1 MHTPP
6 LWSLHMS
13 HHPHAVPNKHHTHTH
28 THSLTLLSAPS
39 RACTHAAT
47 GLWVRPPPP
56 PGVHMVW
63 RHPSR
68 CHPGMHVHSD
78 ALGDTL
84 SISGELTTVC
94 AQHDAMGVVVVSVP
108 VGTPMHAPMSWSLH
122 ACTRKSHTRHTVTCT
137 TTHTLTRTL
146 SFYSTGSNVLVRTH
160 HVCTHANTCTCT
172 HALTHAHAHAG
183 DIYLVFFI
191 SVSAFISLS
200 NVSQYTFLSASHVI
214 RVVLFDEH
222 RFLPASQWAY

>member
-1 MHTPP
+1 MLYLTNTIHT
-6 LWSLHMS
+6 L
-13 HHPHAVPNKHHTHTH
+13 TH
-28 THSLTLLSAPS
+28 THSLYSARPQVLV
-39 RACTHAAT
+39 RTQPPAC
-47 GLWVRPPPP
+47 GSDLPPPC
-56 PGVHMVW
+56 VHMVW

-122 ACTRKSHTRHTVTCT
+122 ACTRKSHTRHIVTCT

-146 SFYSTGSNVLVRTH
+146 SLYSTGSNVLVRTH